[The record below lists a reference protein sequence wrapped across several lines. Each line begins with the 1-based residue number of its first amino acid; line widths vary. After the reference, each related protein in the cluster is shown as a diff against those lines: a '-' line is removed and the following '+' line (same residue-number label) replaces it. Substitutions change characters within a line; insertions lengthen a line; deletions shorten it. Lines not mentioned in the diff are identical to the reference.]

1 VDADDRRSELG
12 EHPMESITP
21 AFRRRAAELGDNLP
35 VDWRHRSERYTEKL
49 ATPDTAVADLDP
61 MSGVRTSTAGSAAAL
76 HLSVAVAPAADAPAV
91 AGVAPVGDP
100 RAEGAGAA
108 ATEAASVTVACRAGL
123 HVLVHLPVVSGSCD
137 RSHTV

>member
-1 VDADDRRSELG
+1 
-12 EHPMESITP
+12 MEPITP
-21 AFRRRAAELGDNLP
+21 ASCRRAAELGDDIP
-35 VDWRHRSERYTEKL
+35 VDWRHHSERYTEKL

-61 MSGVRTSTAGSAAAL
+61 MSGARNSAAPSAAAL
-76 HLSVAVAPAADAPAV
+76 HMSVAVAPTAHASAV

-108 ATEAASVTVACRAGL
+108 AAEAASVTVACRAGL

>member
-1 VDADDRRSELG
+1 
-12 EHPMESITP
+12 MEPITP
-21 AFRRRAAELGDNLP
+21 ASRRRAAELGDDIP
-35 VDWRHRSERYTEKL
+35 VDWRHHSERYTEKL

-61 MSGVRTSTAGSAAAL
+61 MSGARNSAAPSAAAL
-76 HLSVAVAPAADAPAV
+76 HLSVAVAPAAHTSAV

-100 RAEGAGAA
+100 RPEGSGAA
-108 ATEAASVTVACRAGL
+108 AAEAASVTVACRAGL